1 MTNARS
7 THALREIVVNAL
19 IAALYVALW
28 LVAATFNLA
37 SLAIQFRVS
46 EGLNHLIVFDKRYFW
61 GITLGVLIADVLD
74 RSTPVLLN
82 VPFGVGQTM
91 ISLLLVGFV
100 APKLPK
106 LWMRMLLNIVV
117 FTISMAMIAWM
128 LHLAFQLP
136 FWLTYLSTGLSEA
149 FIMTITA
156 PLMAAVNTA
165 VHFDKVLD
173 A

>member
-1 MTNARS
+1 MKM
-7 THALREIVVNAL
+7 V
-19 IAALYVALW
+19 
-28 LVAATFNLA
+28 
-37 SLAIQFRVS
+37 
-46 EGLNHLIVFDKRYFW
+46 
-61 GITLGVLIADVLD
+61 
-74 RSTPVLLN
+74 
-82 VPFGVGQTM
+82 
-91 ISLLLVGFV
+91 
-100 APKLPK
+100 
-106 LWMRMLLNIVV
+106 LNIVV

>member
-7 THALREIVVNAL
+7 THALREIVANAL
-19 IAALYVALW
+19 IAAVYVVLTLIPGAFRLS
-28 LVAATFNLA
+28 
-37 SLAIQFRVS
+37 SLQIQFRPS
-46 EGLNHLIVFDKRYFW
+46 EGLNHLIVFDKRYIW
-61 GITLGVLIADVLD
+61 GVTLGVVIANFMDT
-74 RSTPVLLN
+74 STPAILN
-82 VPFGVGQTM
+82 VPFGVAQTFL
-91 ISLLLVGFV
+91 SLLLVGYV

-106 LWMRMLLNIVV
+106 LWMKMVLNIIV
-117 FTISMAMIAWM
+117 FSLSMALIAWM
-128 LHLAFQLP
+128 LNLAYNLP
-136 FWLTYLSTGLSEA
+136 FWWTYLTTSLSEA